1 MTLYKSS
8 FRIIKYQK
16 YARALYMRMRGI
28 KTAVSL
34 GGNTSEKQRGYMKKK
49 LLVTALMI
57 LSIACLLVACNN
69 STNYDGLT
77 KITFE
82 PEGGVYQNCTLPFY
96 QYYDFKDGTTNLIR
110 EPLALSRKEFKKDG
124 YTFVGWFKTRT
135 EVDGKVTYSD
145 MWDFATDKVG
155 TDGVTLYA
163 GWKRNVTYLYNV
175 CYVDEQGQTQI
186 IGSYDVSEG
195 DEFDDYENYAAKR
208 SGYTALAFADEDTGY
223 MDDGYYLDAECA
235 QPVKGYKHPGGEEDT
250 AINVYVKYV
259 KGEYTLV
266 RTASELIAARSNDI
280 YLLADVDMKG
290 ATLSF
295 ENYGGVFEGNGHTIS
310 NFTIAYNAGNN
321 DLKFNF
327 DDNSGDT
334 AVHASLFESL
344 SGATLRNVKFS
355 GATFTVD
362 GGTSKIKKI
371 YFAPLC
377 MSATDS
383 KIENVSIEV
392 SYKIVSGPVNNKDFD
407 FASDFKAFE
416 QGYRTAENTTI
427 VDFDVTMTE
436 AK

>member
-1 MTLYKSS
+1 
-8 FRIIKYQK
+8 
-16 YARALYMRMRGI
+16 MRMRGI
-28 KTAVSL
+28 KTVVSL

-186 IGSYDVSEG
+186 VGSYDVSEG

-208 SGYTALAFADEDTGY
+208 SGYTALVFADEDTRY

-250 AINVYVKYV
+250 AP
-259 KGEYTLV
+259 
-266 RTASELIAARSNDI
+266 
-280 YLLADVDMKG
+280 
-290 ATLSF
+290 
-295 ENYGGVFEGNGHTIS
+295 
-310 NFTIAYNAGNN
+310 
-321 DLKFNF
+321 
-327 DDNSGDT
+327 
-334 AVHASLFESL
+334 
-344 SGATLRNVKFS
+344 
-355 GATFTVD
+355 TVPH
-362 GGTSKIKKI
+362 K
-371 YFAPLC
+371 
-377 MSATDS
+377 
-383 KIENVSIEV
+383 
-392 SYKIVSGPVNNKDFD
+392 
-407 FASDFKAFE
+407 
-416 QGYRTAENTTI
+416 
-427 VDFDVTMTE
+427 
-436 AK
+436 

>member
-1 MTLYKSS
+1 
-8 FRIIKYQK
+8 
-16 YARALYMRMRGI
+16 
-28 KTAVSL
+28 
-34 GGNTSEKQRGYMKKK
+34 
-49 LLVTALMI
+49 MI
-57 LSIACLLVACNN
+57 LSVACLLVACNN

-186 IGSYDVSEG
+186 IASYDVSEG
-195 DEFDDYENYAAKR
+195 DEFDDYENYATKR
-208 SGYTALAFADEDTGY
+208 SGYTALAFADDDTGY
-223 MDDGYYLDAECA
+223 MNDGYYLDEECT

-280 YLLADVDMKG
+280 YLLADIDMKG

-344 SGATLRNVKFS
+344 SGATLRNIKFS

-392 SYKIVSGPVNNKDFD
+392 TYEIVGGPVNNKDFD

-416 QGYRTAENTTI
+416 QCYRTAENTTI
-427 VDFDVTMTE
+427 ENFDVTMTE